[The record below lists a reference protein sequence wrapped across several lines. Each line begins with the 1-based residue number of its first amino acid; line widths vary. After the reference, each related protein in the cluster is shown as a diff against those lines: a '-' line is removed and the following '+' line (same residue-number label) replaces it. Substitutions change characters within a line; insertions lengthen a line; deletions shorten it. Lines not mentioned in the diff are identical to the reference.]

1 LEDWSAFVQKLSN
14 LFGSYSPEDDDENA
28 IIAISFPNNG
38 KTVNYFIQFAKFQN
52 RIHWDDRVLRKVV
65 KDTIPDR
72 IRDELRFS
80 HEDVSTFEGLKRAVM
95 RIDNDFWKRQQ
106 EEKHKFQ
113 ALRATQGYVPKAP
126 RPIQGRPPP
135 ALESLTSTDKLPRD
149 HNQGPLTQYPSSS
162 HTEQSLSG
170 TSSILGP
177 DG

>member
-1 LEDWSAFVQKLSN
+1 
-14 LFGSYSPEDDDENA
+14 
-28 IIAISFPNNG
+28 
-38 KTVNYFIQFAKFQN
+38 
-52 RIHWDDRVLRKVV
+52 VV

-80 HEDVSTFEGLKRAVM
+80 HEDISTFEGLKRAVM
-95 RIDNDFWKRQQ
+95 RIDNDFWKHQQ

-162 HTEQSLSG
+162 HTEQSPSG